1 MAENRRRR
9 RGVTPLQHTK
19 YAERPLEAIFRPERL
34 LTAAAIAISALVLI
48 PVLTIVLLALTP
60 APGVW
65 AHLIGTVL
73 PFSVR
78 QTLLL
83 LAGVGLLTLVTGTGT
98 AWLVTMYDF
107 PGRRV
112 FDWLLVLPLALPT
125 YISAYCYGE
134 FLDFTGP
141 PQTALRALFGF
152 THYQDYWFPNVRT
165 LGGAIFIMSAVLYP
179 YVYLAARASFLQQSH
194 NVLEVARTLG
204 RSGFGAFVAVG
215 LPMARPALAAGISLA
230 LMECLNDIGAVE
242 YLGVQTLT
250 ASIYAAWLQRSSLAG
265 AAQIALVLFAF
276 VLALVLIER
285 WARLKRRFDN
295 SSRQRLHSEQNL
307 SPVMGWLAAAACA
320 LPVLTGFAIPVS
332 VLLQGA
338 LQYGAA
344 VSFADY
350 ARAASTSFFLA
361 LITAVLVV
369 VLATTVGAALRLAGG
384 LPVQIAARLAAL
396 GYAIPGTVVALGVV
410 IPLAAA
416 DNALSD
422 VSEGLWG
429 IKTGLLL
436 SGTAFGLILAYV
448 IRFLAVGL
456 GPVEAGWQ
464 RLSPNLDAAAR
475 TLGAGP
481 AKVLRAVHLPLLRP
495 ALGAAA
501 LLVFVDTMKELSATL
516 LLRPFDFETL
526 ATQIYV
532 FASQEQFERS
542 AIPALIIV
550 AVGMIPLLLLNRT
563 MQQASPGR
571 LLRHSLSTT
580 PDSAGQR

>member
-1 MAENRRRR
+1 M
-9 RGVTPLQHTK
+9 TPLAETK
-19 YAERPLEAIFRPERL
+19 YTERPLERIFRPERL
-34 LTAAAIAISALVLI
+34 FSAAALAIGALILI
-48 PVLTIVLLALTP
+48 PVLTIVVLALTP

-65 AHLIGTVL
+65 QHLIGTVL

-83 LAGVGLLTLVTGTGT
+83 MAGVGLLTLITGTGT

-107 PGRRV
+107 PGRRL

-141 PQTALRALFGF
+141 PQTALRSLFGF
-152 THYQDYWFPNVRT
+152 IRYQDYWFPNVRT

-204 RSGFGAFVAVG
+204 RSGVGAFVAVG
-215 LPMARPALAAGISLA
+215 LPMARPALAAGVSLA

-265 AAQIALVLFAF
+265 AAQIALVLFFF

-285 WARLKRRFDN
+285 TGRLKRRFDN
-295 SSRQRLHSEQNL
+295 GSRQRLHSEQSL
-307 SPVMGWLAAAACA
+307 SPARGWLASAACT
-320 LPVLTGFAIPVS
+320 LPVLIGFAVPVG

-350 ARAASTSFFLA
+350 AGAAATSFSLA
-361 LITAVLVV
+361 LTTAVLVV
-369 VLATTVGAALRLAGG
+369 ALAMAVGAALRLAGS
-384 LPVQIAARLAAL
+384 LPVRMAARLAAL

-410 IPLAAA
+410 IPLATL
-416 DNALSD
+416 DNMASDLSE
-422 VSEGLWG
+422 SLWG
-429 IKTGLLL
+429 VKTGLLL
-436 SGTAFGLILAYV
+436 SGTAFALILAYV

-464 RLSPNLDAAAR
+464 RLSPHLDAAAR

-481 AKVLRAVHLPLLRP
+481 FKLLRAVHVPLLRP

-532 FASQEQFERS
+532 YASQEQFERS
-542 AIPALIIV
+542 AIPALIVV
-550 AVGMIPLLLLNRT
+550 AVGMVPLLFLNRT
-563 MQQASPGR
+563 MRQASARP
-571 LLRHSLSTT
+571 LLRKNLSATQ
-580 PDSAGQR
+580 DSAN

>member
-1 MAENRRRR
+1 
-9 RGVTPLQHTK
+9 VTPLAHTR
-19 YAERPLEAIFRPERL
+19 YTERPLERLLRPEKL
-34 LTAAAIAISALVLI
+34 FAAAAFAVSALILI
-48 PVLTIVLLALTP
+48 PVLTILLLALAP

-73 PFSVR
+73 PFSVQ
-78 QTLLL
+78 QTVLLM
-83 LAGVGLLTLVTGTGT
+83 AGVGLLTLVTGTGT

-141 PQTALRALFGF
+141 PQTALRWMFGF
-152 THYQDYWFPNVRT
+152 TRYQDYWFPNVRT
-165 LGGAIFIMSAVLYP
+165 LGGAIFVLSAVLYP

-194 NVLEVARTLG
+194 NTLEVARTLG
-204 RSGFGAFVAVG
+204 RSGFGAFIAVG
-215 LPMARPALAAGISLA
+215 LPMARPALAAGVSLA

-285 WARLKRRFDN
+285 WARARRRFDN
-295 SSRQRLHSEQNL
+295 ASRQRLHSEQTL
-307 SPVMGWLAAAACA
+307 TRATGLLAAGACA
-320 LPVLTGFAIPVS
+320 LPVLIGFAVPVG
-332 VLLQGA
+332 VLLRGA
-338 LQYGAA
+338 MQYGAA
-344 VSFADY
+344 MSLRDY
-350 ARAASTSFFLA
+350 AAAAGTSFLLA
-361 LITAVLVV
+361 LVTALLVV
-369 VLATTVGAALRLAGG
+369 ALAMVVGAALRLGG
-384 LPVQIAARLAAL
+384 SLAVRSAARLAAL
-396 GYAIPGTVVALGVV
+396 GYAMPGTVVALGVV
-410 IPLAAA
+410 IPLATL
-416 DNALSD
+416 DNT
-422 VSEGLWG
+422 VSGFAERLWG
-429 IKTGLLL
+429 FKSGLLL
-436 SGTAFGLILAYV
+436 SGTAFALVLAYV

-464 RLSPNLDAAAR
+464 RLSPHLDAAAR

-481 AKVLRAVHLPLLRP
+481 VKLLRAVHLPLLRP

-550 AVGMIPLLLLNRT
+550 GVGLVPLLLLNRT
-563 MQQASPGR
+563 MQLGSTGG
-571 LLRHSLSTT
+571 LLRRRLSTT
-580 PDSAGQR
+580 QDGAG

>member
-1 MAENRRRR
+1 M
-9 RGVTPLQHTK
+9 TPLQETR
-19 YAERPLEAIFRPERL
+19 YTERPLERFANPERL
-34 LTAAAIAISALVLI
+34 LSAAAIAVGALVLI
-48 PVLTIVLLALTP
+48 PVLTIMVLALTP

-65 AHLIGTVL
+65 THLLGTVL
-73 PFSVR
+73 PYSVR
-78 QTLLL
+78 QTALL
-83 LAGVGLLTLVTGTGT
+83 LAGVGVLTLIIGTGT

-107 PGRRV
+107 PGRRL
-112 FDWLLVLPLALPT
+112 FDVLLVLPLALPT

-152 THYQDYWFPNVRT
+152 TRYQDYWFPNVRT

-204 RSGFGAFVAVG
+204 RSGFGAFIAVG
-215 LPMARPALAAGISLA
+215 LPMARPALAAGVSLA

-265 AAQIALVLFAF
+265 AAQIALVLFFF
-276 VLALVLIER
+276 VLALVLVER
-285 WARLKRRFDN
+285 WARRKRRFDN
-295 SSRQRLHSEQNL
+295 ASRQRLHSEQNL
-307 SPVMGWLAAAACA
+307 SPAMAWCAAVACAMPVLIGFAVPVGVLVQGAVEYGPAVSLADYAAAAA
-320 LPVLTGFAIPVS
+320 
-332 VLLQGA
+332 
-338 LQYGAA
+338 
-344 VSFADY
+344 
-350 ARAASTSFFLA
+350 TSFSLA
-361 LITAVLVV
+361 LVVAMLVV
-369 VLATTVGAALRLAGG
+369 ALALAVGAALRLVAS
-384 LPVQIAARLAAL
+384 LPVTIAARLAGL

-410 IPLAAA
+410 IPLATL
-416 DNALSD
+416 DNAVSD
-422 VSEGLWG
+422 WVDGQFG
-429 IKTGLLL
+429 FKTGLLL
-436 SGTAFGLILAYV
+436 SGTAFALVLAYA

-464 RLSPNLDAAAR
+464 RLSPHLDAAAR

-481 AKVLRAVHLPLLRP
+481 FRLLAAVHLPLMRP
-495 ALGAAA
+495 ALGAAG

-550 AVGMIPLLLLNRT
+550 AVGMAPLLLLNRT
-563 MQQASPGR
+563 MRQGSPR
-571 LLRHSLSTT
+571 TVVAPEPRHN
-580 PDSAGQR
+580 DR

>member
-1 MAENRRRR
+1 
-9 RGVTPLQHTK
+9 VTPIQHAE
-19 YAERPLEAIFRPERL
+19 YVERPLEAMLRPERL
-34 LTAAAIAISALVLI
+34 FTVAAIAISALVLI
-48 PVLTIVLLALTP
+48 PVLTIVFLALTP

-65 AHLIGTVL
+65 SHLIGTVL

-83 LAGVGLLTLVTGTGT
+83 MAGVGFVTLVIGTGT

-107 PGRRV
+107 PGRRL

-152 THYQDYWFPNVRT
+152 TRYQDYWFPNVRT

-194 NVLEVARTLG
+194 NLLEVARTLG
-204 RSGFGAFVAVG
+204 RSGFGAFIAVG

-276 VLALVLIER
+276 VLALVLVER
-285 WARLKRRFDN
+285 WARLRRRFDN
-295 SSRQRLHSEQNL
+295 SSRQRLHSEQSL
-307 SPVMGWLAAAACA
+307 SPVMGWMAAAACA
-320 LPVLTGFAIPVS
+320 LPVVIGFAVPVG

-338 LQYGAA
+338 MQYGPAA
-344 VSFADY
+344 TVADY
-350 ARAASTSFFLA
+350 ASAAGTSCLLA
-361 LITAVLVV
+361 LATASLVV
-369 VLATTVGAALRLAGG
+369 VLALTMGAALRLAGG
-384 LPVQIAARLAAL
+384 LRIQIAARLAAL

-416 DNALSD
+416 DNALSG
-422 VSEGLWG
+422 VAEGLWG
-429 IKTGLLL
+429 VKTGLLL
-436 SGTAFGLILAYV
+436 SGTAMGLILAYV

-464 RLSPNLDAAAR
+464 RVSPNLDAVAR

-481 AKVLRAVHLPLLRP
+481 VKLLRAVHLPLLRP

-532 FASQEQFERS
+532 YASQEQFERS

-550 AVGMIPLLLLNRT
+550 AVGMVPLLLLNRT
-563 MQQASPGR
+563 LQQTLPHR
-571 LLRHSLSTT
+571 LLHHGRSTAQ
-580 PDSAGQR
+580 DGAG